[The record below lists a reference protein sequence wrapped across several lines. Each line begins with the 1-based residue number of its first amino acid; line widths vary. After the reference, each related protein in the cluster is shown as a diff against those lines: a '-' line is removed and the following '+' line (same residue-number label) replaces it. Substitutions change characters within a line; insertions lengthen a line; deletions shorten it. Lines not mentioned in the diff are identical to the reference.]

1 MKGGKCVRLYQ
12 GDYSRETVFSE
23 DPLERA
29 LRWQAMG
36 ATRLHIIDLDGAVQG
51 QLVNLDIIRQI
62 ATAVHISVQVG
73 GGIRTMETVKELL
86 KIGVARVVLSTIAV
100 EEPQVV
106 AEVCR
111 SFSESVI
118 VSIDTRE
125 GCVATHGWQL
135 DTRLTAIDFAQ
146 SMARLGVK
154 RFIYTDISRDGTL
167 TEPNFSAFAELMN
180 AIKLP
185 VTASG
190 GIASLTHVTMLKQLG
205 AEAAIIGRA
214 LYTGDIN
221 LKEALAAA
229 TATAS
234 S

>member
-1 MKGGKCVRLYQ
+1 
-12 GDYSRETVFSE
+12 
-23 DPLERA
+23 
-29 LRWQAMG
+29 MG
-36 ATRLHIIDLDGAVQG
+36 ATRLHVVDLDGAVQG

-62 ATAVHISVQVG
+62 ATAVHIPVQVG

-185 VTASG
+185 VTTSG
-190 GIASLTHVTMLKQLG
+190 GIASLTHITMLKQLG

-229 TATAS
+229 TAS

>member
-1 MKGGKCVRLYQ
+1 
-12 GDYSRETVFSE
+12 
-23 DPLERA
+23 
-29 LRWQAMG
+29 MG
-36 ATRLHIIDLDGAVQG
+36 ATRLHIVDLDGAIQG

-62 ATAVHISVQVG
+62 ATAVHIPVQVG

-229 TATAS
+229 TAS

>member
-1 MKGGKCVRLYQ
+1 MKEGNCVRLYQ

-62 ATAVHISVQVG
+62 ATAVHIPVQVG

-86 KIGVARVVLSTIAV
+86 KIGAARVVLSTIAV

-185 VTASG
+185 VTVSG

-205 AEAAIIGRA
+205 AEAAIIGQA

-221 LKEALAAA
+221 LKEALAAV
-229 TATAS
+229 TAS

>member
-1 MKGGKCVRLYQ
+1 
-12 GDYSRETVFSE
+12 
-23 DPLERA
+23 
-29 LRWQAMG
+29 MG
-36 ATRLHIIDLDGAVQG
+36 ATRLHVVDLDGAVQG

-62 ATAVHISVQVG
+62 ATAVHIPVQVG

-167 TEPNFSAFAELMN
+167 TEPNFSAFAELIN

-190 GIASLTHVTMLKQLG
+190 GIASLTHITMLKQLG

-229 TATAS
+229 TAS